1 MHRYSMAFINH
12 FNAMLNPLKVIYSV
26 LTLAKN
32 VILRKKHH
40 VLSFVAEVDGPIKR
54 WYYDFKWWG
63 FSHDNLE
70 MVSGAD
76 YMCNLYANDGD
87 KVTVDVISTNSY
99 LSNDESKGYDLFEST
114 GDENDFGYDFLDKIL
129 YGRAYQGTKVNDEG
143 RLVIHR
149 MWICPVTLFV
159 LGKYP
164 KYLYIKVHEYG
175 RKRKA

>member
-1 MHRYSMAFINH
+1 
-12 FNAMLNPLKVIYSV
+12 MLL
-26 LTLAKN
+26 
-32 VILRKKHH
+32 
-40 VLSFVAEVDGPIKR
+40 FG
-54 WYYDFKWWG
+54 
-63 FSHDNLE
+63 
-70 MVSGAD
+70 
-76 YMCNLYANDGD
+76 
-87 KVTVDVISTNSY
+87 ISTNSY

-129 YGRAYQGTKVNDEG
+129 YGRTYQGAKVNDEG